1 MRDCQQVDVIYI
13 TVQKNVGRNF
23 WLKTDALSANLVCL
37 PRSWLA
43 GDMYLF
49 ASQIFWAEILDW
61 KLDSWGARQWIRG
74 DITVT
79 GCHRETP
86 PTCWI
91 AALCENVKIN
101 LTEQNC
107 CAVSY
112 VHALYTR
119 LLWQNNWLL
128 YPSNYWNTQYTIYTL
143 YTLQQYLVDALHAAS
158 AWPPIMAPVPTNYK
172 ALPIFSTS
180 SAFFTFSNT
189 FPTFF
194 SSGAQSGRLSDDAW
208 NFPPGS
214 ILWVRSK
221 KLIATEKVV
230 DRIGIKMGII
240 FGLEGES
247 DKVECPFIFCSQWK
261 CPALQIP
268 LDVTYSAGF
277 NCIHAVP
284 VL

>member
-1 MRDCQQVDVIYI
+1 MRDCQQVDVTYI

-23 WLKTDALSANLVCL
+23 WLKTDALSANLVCP

-61 KLDSWGARQWIRG
+61 KRDSWGARQWIRG

-101 LTEQNC
+101 LTQQNC
-107 CAVSY
+107 CTVSY

-128 YPSNYWNTQYTIYTL
+128 YPSNYWNTQYTIYTV
-143 YTLQQYLVDALHAAS
+143 YTLQQYLGALQRICWCTACGPCLATYYGACPDKLQSAS
-158 AWPPIMAPVPTNYK
+158 H
-172 ALPIFSTS
+172 
-180 SAFFTFSNT
+180 FFHLLSFFHFFQHISHILFFRGSVRSPFRRCLK
-189 FPTFF
+189 FPT
-194 SSGAQSGRLSDDAW
+194 RV
-208 NFPPGS
+208 NFMS
-214 ILWVRSK
+214 
-221 KLIATEKVV
+221 EK
-230 DRIGIKMGII
+230 
-240 FGLEGES
+240 
-247 DKVECPFIFCSQWK
+247 
-261 CPALQIP
+261 
-268 LDVTYSAGF
+268 
-277 NCIHAVP
+277 
-284 VL
+284 

>member
-1 MRDCQQVDVIYI
+1 MLEAGRRHPLIITNSSSGGLTPPAALLPTHERQLKGSRINLILSELQALLPTSGCYIYYRP
-13 TVQKNVGRNF
+13 QNLSQNF
-23 WLKTDALSANLVCL
+23 LLKTDALSANLVCP

-61 KLDSWGARQWIRG
+61 KRDSWGARQWIRG

-101 LTEQNC
+101 LTQQNC
-107 CAVSY
+107 CTVSY

-143 YTLQQYLVDALHAAS
+143 YTLQQYLDLLMHCMRPLPRHLLWRLS
-158 AWPPIMAPVPTNYK
+158 RQITKRFPFFPPPQ
-172 ALPIFSTS
+172 LFSL
-180 SAFFTFSNT
+180 
-189 FPTFF
+189 FPTHFPHSF
-194 SSGAQSGRLSDDAW
+194 LPGLSQVA
-208 NFPPGS
+208 FQTMPKISHPGQ
-214 ILWVRSK
+214 
-221 KLIATEKVV
+221 
-230 DRIGIKMGII
+230 
-240 FGLEGES
+240 FYEGEVKS
-247 DKVECPFIFCSQWK
+247 W
-261 CPALQIP
+261 
-268 LDVTYSAGF
+268 
-277 NCIHAVP
+277 
-284 VL
+284 